1 MAEMRWKPG
10 QVPSPGGALA
20 VLTGLNLVNYLDRY
34 VPFAVLPAM
43 SAALSLCDPQAGALQ
58 SLFMASYMLASPFV
72 GVLGDRTPRF
82 RLAAVGVLVWSAATF
97 GSGLAPTFLALAA
110 ARALTG
116 VGEASY
122 VVVTPSLLS
131 DFYPVER
138 RGRAM
143 AFFYAAIPIGTAAG
157 YVLGGQIEAHFGW
170 RSAFFVAGVPGV
182 LLALLLL
189 TFRDPVRGAL
199 DRAAAAP
206 GPELTVKEALRALVA
221 RPSYVYN
228 TVAQTIYTFSIGGLA
243 AWMPT
248 YFVRVRHLKLA
259 TASTLFG
266 GLLLLAGLLGTLFGG
281 RVGDRMAA
289 RRADGHFTLSA
300 VTLILSLPFTL
311 VAILHPSPAIFWP
324 AMFGTLFLLFVNT
337 GPLNASMANVLP
349 ADLRSR
355 GFAVNV
361 LAIHLGGDA
370 VSPFIIG
377 LASARMGLATPV
389 LATGTLPV
397 LAGLVLWAGRESL
410 VRDLAAANPG
420 S

>member
-1 MAEMRWKPG
+1 
-10 QVPSPGGALA
+10 L
-20 VLTGLNLVNYLDRY
+20 
-34 VPFAVLPAM
+34 
-43 SAALSLCDPQAGALQ
+43 
-58 SLFMASYMLASPFV
+58 
-72 GVLGDRTPRF
+72 
-82 RLAAVGVLVWSAATF
+82 
-97 GSGLAPTFLALAA
+97 
-110 ARALTG
+110 
-116 VGEASY
+116 
-122 VVVTPSLLS
+122 
-131 DFYPVER
+131 
-138 RGRAM
+138 
-143 AFFYAAIPIGTAAG
+143 FYAAIPIGTAAG
-157 YVLGGQIEAHFGW
+157 YVLGGQMEAHFGW
-170 RSAFFVAGVPGV
+170 RSAFLVAGAPGV
-182 LLALLLL
+182 LLALALLA
-189 TFRDPVRGAL
+189 FRDPVRGAL
-199 DRAAAAP
+199 DRAAAA
-206 GPELTVKEALRALVA
+206 GQELGLREALRALAA

-300 VTLILSLPFTL
+300 VTLIVSLPFTL
-311 VAILHPSPAIFWP
+311 VAILSPSPAIFWP

-370 VSPFIIG
+370 FSPFIIG
-377 LASARMGLATPV
+377 LVSARMGLATPV
-389 LATGTLPV
+389 LATGILPV
-397 LAGLVLWAGRESL
+397 LAGVVLWAGRRSL
-410 VRDLAAANPG
+410 VRDLAAANAG

>member
-43 SAALSLCDPQAGALQ
+43 SAALALSDPQAGALQ

-72 GVLGDRTPRF
+72 GVLGDRYPRF

-97 GSGLAPTFLALAA
+97 ASGLAPTFLALAA

-157 YVLGGQIEAHFGW
+157 YVLGGQMEAHFGW
-170 RSAFFVAGVPGV
+170 RSAFLVAGVPGV
-182 LLALLLL
+182 VLAFALLA
-189 TFRDPVRGAL
+189 FRDPVRGAL
-199 DRAAAAP
+199 DRAAAG
-206 GPELTVKEALRALVA
+206 GPERTLGEALRALAA
-221 RPSYVYN
+221 RPSYIYN

-300 VTLILSLPFTL
+300 VTLIASLPFTL
-311 VAILHPSPAIFWP
+311 VAILDPSPAIFWP

-370 VSPFIIG
+370 FSPFIIG
-377 LASARMGLATPV
+377 LASARMGLARPV
-389 LATGTLPV
+389 LATGMLPV
-397 LAGLVLWAGRESL
+397 LAGLVLWAGRRSL
-410 VRDLAAANPG
+410 VRDLAAANAG